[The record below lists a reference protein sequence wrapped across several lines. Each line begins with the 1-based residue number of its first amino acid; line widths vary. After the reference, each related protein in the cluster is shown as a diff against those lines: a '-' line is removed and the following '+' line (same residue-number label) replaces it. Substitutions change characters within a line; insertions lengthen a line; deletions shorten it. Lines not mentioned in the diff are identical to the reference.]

1 MSLLTYFVDIVPKQ
15 AEYEIPFPI
24 KRLLSIYIHN
34 STTSVWEL
42 IFNSLVRSDR
52 PTYSM
57 RGNAIILDP
66 APYKKCKMKVAV
78 DA

>member
-1 MSLLTYFVDIVPKQ
+1 
-15 AEYEIPFPI
+15 
-24 KRLLSIYIHN
+24 
-34 STTSVWEL
+34 VWEL

-66 APYKKCKMKVAV
+66 APYKKCMMEVTV

>member
-1 MSLLTYFVDIVPKQ
+1 MSTKSRTWYGFDLDKTL
-15 AEYEIPFPI
+15 AEYPS
-24 KRLLSIYIHN
+24 KDG

-42 IFNSLVRSDR
+42 IFNKLVRSDR

-66 APYKKCKMKVAV
+66 APYKKCKMKVTV

>member
-24 KRLLSIYIHN
+24 KRLLSIYIYN
-34 STTSVWEL
+34 STTNVWEL

-66 APYKKCKMKVAV
+66 APYNISEMSVLV